1 MAEEPLNFFKE
12 AFVPD
17 IGTNAFPE
25 ATFHSFELVSMI
37 SKALELES
45 IWPSTTLMVAKEMLK
60 VGYQFGQGLG
70 AVGHGKASFIELPNN
85 KGGLSLGYDPFN
97 EELFQASRG
106 KKRKCT
112 SQGMSIPHIRVTFP
126 ASTKVIKSEMA

>member
-12 AFVPD
+12 TFVPD

-37 SKALELES
+37 SKALEFES
-45 IWPSTTLMVAKEMLK
+45 VWPSTTLMVAKEMLK

-70 AVGHGKASFIELPNN
+70 PVGHGKASFIELPNN
-85 KGGLSLGYDPFN
+85 K
-97 EELFQASRG
+97 
-106 KKRKCT
+106 
-112 SQGMSIPHIRVTFP
+112 
-126 ASTKVIKSEMA
+126 

>member
-12 AFVPD
+12 TFVPD
-17 IGTNAFPE
+17 IGTNAFLE

-45 IWPSTTLMVAKEMLK
+45 VWPSTTLMLAKEMLK

-70 AVGHGKASFIELPNN
+70 PVGHGKASFIELPNN
-85 KGGLSLGYDPFN
+85 K
-97 EELFQASRG
+97 
-106 KKRKCT
+106 
-112 SQGMSIPHIRVTFP
+112 
-126 ASTKVIKSEMA
+126 